1 MTLGFTRPDAIL
13 FSRVCACC
21 RVLQAVTHQM
31 KHLAHEHSAQVAALH
46 LDRETAVKVA
56 HDEFRRVEEQ
66 LKCVPVSPCVRG
78 PQL

>member
-1 MTLGFTRPDAIL
+1 
-13 FSRVCACC
+13 
-21 RVLQAVTHQM
+21 M